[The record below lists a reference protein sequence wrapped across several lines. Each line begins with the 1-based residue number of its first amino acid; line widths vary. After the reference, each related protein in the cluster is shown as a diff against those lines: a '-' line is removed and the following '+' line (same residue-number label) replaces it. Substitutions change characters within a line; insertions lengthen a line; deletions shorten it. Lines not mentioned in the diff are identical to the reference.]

1 MDKFVSG
8 ETTFK
13 YNPMTSEE
21 VSVTVNNMTNTVNS
35 IEDKLNN
42 IESYTTNSIRVLYDT
57 VNNNYGVLNT
67 LINEKEYELTSKI
80 VEERNLLNVN
90 IAHINDKMSNMY
102 QFLSWFFL
110 PLLHLLI
117 SPIGQIWNYITG
129 TYLVNVDVIILNI
142 TDDGEPIRRKFLV
155 RQMIFLDKTIY
166 SRKKRLQKVRE
177 NHSKWKKEWKSLKKE
192 NMDSNSIIKMAS
204 KSIIQII

>member
-21 VSVTVNNMTNTVNS
+21 VSVSVNNMTNTVNS
-35 IEDKLNN
+35 FEDRLNN
-42 IESYTTNSIRVLYDT
+42 IESYTSNSIGALYDI

-80 VEERNLLNVN
+80 MQERNLLNVN
-90 IAHINDKMSNMY
+90 IEHINDKMSHMY

-117 SPIGQIWNYITG
+117 SPIGQVWNYITG

-142 TDDGEPIRRKFLV
+142 IDDGEPIRRKFLV
-155 RQMIFLDKTIY
+155 RQMVFLDKTVYI
-166 SRKKRLQKVRE
+166 RKKRLQMVRE
-177 NHSKWKKEWKSLKKE
+177 NHTKWKKEWKVLKKE
-192 NMDSNSIIKMAS
+192 KMDS

>member
-21 VSVTVNNMTNTVNS
+21 VSVTVNNMTNTVKS
-35 IEDKLNN
+35 FEDRLNN
-42 IESYTTNSIRVLYDT
+42 IESYTTNYIGALYDT

-90 IAHINDKMSNMY
+90 IEHINDKMSHMY

-155 RQMIFLDKTIY
+155 RQMIFLDKSVY
-166 SRKKRLQKVRE
+166 DRKKRLQMVRE
-177 NHSKWKKEWKSLKKE
+177 NHTKWKKEWKVLKKE
-192 NMDSNSIIKMAS
+192 KMDS